1 MENKDI
7 ERTRQ
12 IYQEALKLI
21 PHKKFTFAKIW
32 IMKAQFE
39 IRQQQLQGKIPGNPI
54 SSVCD
59 QQLIYNSS
67 KKDIG
72 TGDRHVPKGQAV
84 QGVY

>member
-1 MENKDI
+1 MENKDM

-39 IRQQQLQGKIPGNPI
+39 IRQQQLQGKNA
-54 SSVCD
+54 
-59 QQLIYNSS
+59 
-67 KKDIG
+67 
-72 TGDRHVPKGQAV
+72 REM
-84 QGVY
+84 